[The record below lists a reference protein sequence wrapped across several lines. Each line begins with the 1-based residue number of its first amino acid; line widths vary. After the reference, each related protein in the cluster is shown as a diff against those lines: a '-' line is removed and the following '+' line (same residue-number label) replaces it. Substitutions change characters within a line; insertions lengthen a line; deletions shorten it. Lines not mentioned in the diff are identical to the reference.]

1 MVSVVMALGAALQE
15 CFLLFWRVV
24 PASPVHGGGTVDQQ
38 WPGVIRRG
46 LSYWLIKYELCGSS
60 RVER

>member
-1 MVSVVMALGAALQE
+1 MVSDGDGFGRCLARVLP
-15 CFLLFWRVV
+15 LFWRVV
-24 PASPVHGGGTVDQQ
+24 PELPVHGGGTVDQQ
-38 WPGVIRRG
+38 WPDVFRRG